1 MKLSKKTLALSLFG
15 ALLLTGCNGSSSS
28 TSSSNASA
36 SSSAAVNLNGYETEE
51 RTLVINKDTIGYDW
65 RTDDYYVPV
74 SDGAVLAFDPREGS
88 LMYDHFTEVYCTGEE
103 LEYLQSHPSIFYF
116 MRDGETRLDFIDPIP
131 FVYDVKVTY
140 VTKDL
145 SSYTLMLYSSVVEAY
160 GHEAYQK
167 IGSGQAVEPVYQDL
181 PYLGLWFTG
190 ASKSSSGLLGIESI
204 EIHCLLP
211 K

>member
-28 TSSSNASA
+28 ASSSNASA

-74 SDGAVLAFDPREGS
+74 ADGAVLAFDSRQGGV
-88 LMYDHFTEVYCTGEE
+88 MYDHFTNDYCNDEE
-103 LEYLQSHPSIFYF
+103 LSYLQSHSSVFFF
-116 MRDGETRLDFIDPIP
+116 MKAGESGLDFMDPIP
-131 FVYDVKVTY
+131 HVFDVKVTY

-145 SSYTLMLYSSVVEAY
+145 GSYTLMLYSSVIESY

-167 IGSGQAVEPVYQDL
+167 IGSGQAVQPVYQDL

-190 ASKSSSGLLGIESI
+190 YSTSLSGLLGIESI